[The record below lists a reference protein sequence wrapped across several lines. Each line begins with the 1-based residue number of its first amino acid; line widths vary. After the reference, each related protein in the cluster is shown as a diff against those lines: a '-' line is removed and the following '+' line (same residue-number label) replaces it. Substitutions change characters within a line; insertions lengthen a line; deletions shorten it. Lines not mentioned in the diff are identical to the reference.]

1 MKQRQIASV
10 MRRVLLA
17 LSCAAALACGGEPTA
32 PNKSPTSIRLQSD
45 AEDSVGSGKTYDY
58 SLANAVLI
66 VSARTDTF
74 AIHIQGDEEWTGVFT
89 IPNTLPRLEP
99 GFYYR
104 ATRFPYND
112 PARPGL
118 SWFGANGCDS
128 LTGSFTIADLSYTG
142 TSLTAIDLSFEQHC
156 EGLPAA
162 LRGSIHWRADDPTRP
177 PGPVTPVP
185 AGLWHPAP
193 GETPTTGNFIYL
205 RSDPGDYIGG
215 GVNYTYTP
223 ATATVALTT
232 SPGRLTVAV
241 GGSNVFDSWDG
252 VFGAMNTRSTLEVGY
267 YPDLERF
274 VNPTRGGLDWSGAG
288 RGCNTLRGWFA
299 IDQVTYTADTVTAV
313 DLRFEQHCEG
323 ATPALRGAIHWV
335 R

>member
-1 MKQRQIASV
+1 

-17 LSCAAALACGGEPTA
+17 LNCAAALACGGEPTA

-99 GFYYR
+99 GFYYP

-142 TSLTAIDLSFEQHC
+142 TSLTAIDLSLSSIARGSPLRCGAASIGEPMTRR
-156 EGLPAA
+156 GLPDRRPRFLPDSGTPHAA
-162 LRGSIHWRADDPTRP
+162 RRP
-177 PGPVTPVP
+177 RPGI
-185 AGLWHPAP
+185 L
-193 GETPTTGNFIYL
+193 
-205 RSDPGDYIGG
+205 
-215 GVNYTYTP
+215 
-223 ATATVALTT
+223 
-232 SPGRLTVAV
+232 
-241 GGSNVFDSWDG
+241 
-252 VFGAMNTRSTLEVGY
+252 ST
-267 YPDLERF
+267 
-274 VNPTRGGLDWSGAG
+274 
-288 RGCNTLRGWFA
+288 C
-299 IDQVTYTADTVTAV
+299 
-313 DLRFEQHCEG
+313 G
-323 ATPALRGAIHWV
+323 ATPVTISAGA
-335 R
+335 

>member
-1 MKQRQIASV
+1 

-17 LSCAAALACGGEPTA
+17 LNCAAALACGGEPTA

-99 GFYYR
+99 GFYYP

-156 EGLPAA
+156 EGFPAA

-177 PGPVTPVP
+177 PGPETPVP
-185 AGLWHPAP
+185 AGLWHPAR